1 VGEAELLQWFNQRIG
16 KTQRLAALHFI
27 DELPRSAIG
36 KVLKRELRERHRDAP
51 AAR

>member
-1 VGEAELLQWFNQRIG
+1 MAWYNASAG

-36 KVLKRELRERHRDAP
+36 KVLKRELRALHQDIST
-51 AAR
+51 